1 MKSNPWFEQLQQNVS
16 KLVAK
21 SPVADVEKN
30 VRAVMG
36 SAFNKMDLVT
46 REDFDTQS
54 DLLRRT
60 TERVSALESQI
71 RALETRIAELES
83 KP

>member
-1 MKSNPWFEQLQQNVS
+1 MKSNAWFEQLQQNVS
-16 KLVAK
+16 NLVAK
-21 SPVADVEKN
+21 SPAADVERN
-30 VRAVMG
+30 VRAMMG

-46 REDFDTQS
+46 REDFDQQIAV
-54 DLLRRT
+54 LRKT
-60 TERVSALESQI
+60 TERVSALETQR

>member
-1 MKSNPWFEQLQQNVS
+1 MKSNAWFEQLQQNVS
-16 KLVAK
+16 NLVAK
-21 SPVADVEKN
+21 SPAANVERN
-30 VRAVMG
+30 VRAMMG

-46 REDFDTQS
+46 REDFDQQIAV
-54 DLLRRT
+54 LRKT
-60 TERVSALESQI
+60 TERVSALETQI

>member
-1 MKSNPWFEQLQQNVS
+1 MISNAWFEQLQQNVS
-16 KLVAK
+16 NLVAK
-21 SPVADVEKN
+21 SPAADVERN
-30 VRAVMG
+30 VRAMMG

-46 REDFDTQS
+46 REDFDQQIAV
-54 DLLRRT
+54 LRKT
-60 TERVSALESQI
+60 TERVSALETQI

>member
-1 MKSNPWFEQLQQNVS
+1 MKSNAWFEQLQQNVS
-16 KLVAK
+16 NLVAK
-21 SPVADVEKN
+21 SPAADVERN
-30 VRAVMG
+30 VRAMMG

-46 REDFDTQS
+46 REDFDQQIAV
-54 DLLRRT
+54 LRKT
-60 TERVSALESQI
+60 TERVSALETQI

>member
-1 MKSNPWFEQLQQNVS
+1 MKSNVWFEQLQQNVS
-16 KLVAK
+16 NLVAK
-21 SPVADVEKN
+21 SPAADVERN
-30 VRAVMG
+30 VRAMMG

-46 REDFDTQS
+46 REDFDQQIAV
-54 DLLRRT
+54 LRKT
-60 TERVSALESQI
+60 TERVSALETQI